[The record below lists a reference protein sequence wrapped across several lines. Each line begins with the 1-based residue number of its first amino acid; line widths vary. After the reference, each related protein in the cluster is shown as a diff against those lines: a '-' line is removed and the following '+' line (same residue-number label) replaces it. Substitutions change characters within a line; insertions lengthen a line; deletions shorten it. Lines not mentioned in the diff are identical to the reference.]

1 MVKSSKFEL
10 LGTKDDFN
18 KAKGN
23 ISQLEDLKSDLAQKE
38 VVLAKVKKSLV
49 SVVGDAE
56 AVKDDATSGFFQD
69 ALKDAKDKKKKIV
82 GASQRVESIL
92 EENEDSD
99 GSPVTWA
106 LLKATLGNTKRYIY
120 NYVYKHVYVYVYLYK
135 YLYKY
140 VYVCIYMCIYIY
152 ICTYIYIYVLGLLGW
167 WGVHVRLSIQS

>member
-1 MVKSSKFEL
+1 MVRSSKFEL

-18 KAKGN
+18 KANGK
-23 ISQLEDLKSDLAQKE
+23 ISQLEDLKSDLTEKQ
-38 VVLAKVKKSLV
+38 VVLGKVKKSLV

-56 AVKDDATSGFFQD
+56 ALKDGASSGFFHD

-106 LLKATLGNTKRYIY
+106 LLKATLGK
-120 NYVYKHVYVYVYLYK
+120 YKK
-135 YLYKY
+135 
-140 VYVCIYMCIYIY
+140 IYIY
-152 ICTYIYIYVLGLLGW
+152 I
-167 WGVHVRLSIQS
+167 